1 MRATVILAIA
11 TATVVTHTASADVKR
26 HEFIPVPLRGSWAPS
41 ADDCKNADKAKIVV
55 SDKTYVSAEANCTV
69 MWVSETAA
77 ARGSIY
83 AAQMRCGKPDEKDRK
98 TQSNVILAPK
108 DANQISIGPSFGNL
122 KDYQRCPAD

>member
-11 TATVVTHTASADVKR
+11 AATAVTHAASADVKR
-26 HEFIPVPLRGSWAPS
+26 HEFIPVPLRGSWAPR
-41 ADDCKNADKAKIVV
+41 ADDCKNAGKAVIVV

-77 ARGSIY
+77 TRGSIY
-83 AAQMRCGKPDEKDRK
+83 AAHLQCAKPDEKNQN

-108 DANQISIGPSFGNL
+108 DAKQISIGPSFGNL
-122 KDYQRCPAD
+122 KDYQRCPAN